1 MEATQAKTLPAEP
14 GVYLFKDGRGKILY
28 VGKAKNLRTRVRS
41 YFTGGASSPRIEKML
56 RGAADVECVVT
67 DSDVEAL
74 GLENNLIKEHR
85 PPYNVLL
92 RDDKTYPYIKITT
105 GEAFPEAVITR
116 RVERDGHGHF
126 GPYIPP
132 ASAKRLLRFLHTHF
146 KIRQCSGDIFKK
158 RARSCLYYQLHQCD
172 GPCSKLIPKRT
183 YRRQVEDAV
192 MFLRGRRKELTKTLL
207 ERMGEASAA
216 MRYEEA
222 ASLRDL
228 VRTLET
234 TAPGVQ
240 KAATATEKE
249 ADVFGFAREA
259 PASRGQG
266 RSPDA
271 YARAALHVF
280 VIRGGDII
288 HHRRFVWKNLDR
300 APARPG
306 SEAALVE
313 TAVSQY
319 YNLTDDVPRE
329 ILLPCLPL
337 AHETLEAWLRE
348 KRGRLR
354 PRRTALRVRLVVPER
369 GEKKKLLALAERNA
383 RLCLEDPAV
392 ALAQETPSEPW
403 AALGLEAAPQ
413 RIDAFDVSHWRGA
426 ETVASMVVLKN
437 KKLAKGEYRR
447 YGIREAP
454 SSDDFAAMREVIG
467 RRFRRA
473 IEEASEMPDL
483 VLVDGGAGQVS
494 AAHEALKKF
503 HLDRLPLVGL
513 AKREEL
519 LYFPERKEPL
529 HLPRTSPV
537 LRTLQ
542 RLRDEAHRFAVTYHR
557 KRRAKRTF
565 RTALTEIPGIGEKR
579 ARRLLRIFGSAEAVA
594 RAEESALAPVLGKK
608 LARRVKDVLK

>member
-1 MEATQAKTLPAEP
+1 MEAAQAKTLPAEP

-28 VGKAKNLRTRVRS
+28 VGKAKNLRARVRS
-41 YFTGGASSPRIEKML
+41 YFTGGAASPRIEKML

-146 KIRQCSGDIFKK
+146 KIRQCTGDISKK

-172 GPCSKLIPKRT
+172 GPCSKLIPKRA

-192 MFLRGRRKELTKTLL
+192 MFLRGRRGELAKALL
-207 ERMGEASAA
+207 RRMGEASAA

-222 ASLRDL
+222 ANLRDL

-259 PASRGQG
+259 QTRRGRG
-266 RSPDA
+266 R
-271 YARAALHVF
+271 RAALHVF
-280 VIRGGDII
+280 VIRGGDIV
-288 HHRRFVWKNLDR
+288 HHRRFVWKSLDG

-329 ILLPCLPL
+329 VLLPCLPP

-348 KRGRLR
+348 KRSRLR

-369 GEKKKLLALAERNA
+369 GEKKKLLVLAERNA

-403 AALGLEAAPQ
+403 AVLGLEAAPQ
-413 RIDAFDVSHWRGA
+413 RVDAFDVSHWRGA
-426 ETVASMVVLKN
+426 ETVASMVVWKN
-437 KKLAKGEYRR
+437 KKFAKGEYRR
-447 YGIREAP
+447 YGVREAP
-454 SSDDFAAMREVIG
+454 ASDDLAAMREVIG

-483 VLVDGGAGQVS
+483 VLVDGGAGQVG
-494 AAHEALKKF
+494 AAREALKEF

-519 LYFPERKEPL
+519 LYFPERREPL

-542 RLRDEAHRFAVTYHR
+542 RLRDEAHRFAVAYHR

-565 RTALTEIPGIGEKR
+565 QTALTEIPGIGEKR

-594 RAEESALAPVLGKK
+594 RAEESALTPVLGKK
-608 LARRVKDVLK
+608 LARRIREVLK